1 MPAMTSHL
9 ASLKKL
15 QGHNREQLFKSLF
28 GLEVSPRMSREAA
41 NFWKVIREQDG
52 VSARDKIWSGLLPT
66 PDDLLDP
73 ENFLKSTEVPDDLS
87 GLQ

>member
-1 MPAMTSHL
+1 
-9 ASLKKL
+9 
-15 QGHNREQLFKSLF
+15 
-28 GLEVSPRMSREAA
+28 MSREEA

-73 ENFLKSTEVPDDLS
+73 KNFLKSTEVPDDLS